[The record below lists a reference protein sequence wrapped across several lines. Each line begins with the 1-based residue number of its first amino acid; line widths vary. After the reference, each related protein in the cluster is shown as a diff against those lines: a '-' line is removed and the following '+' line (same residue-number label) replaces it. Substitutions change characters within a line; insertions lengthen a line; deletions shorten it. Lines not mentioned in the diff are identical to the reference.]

1 MKYNSLTI
9 KNINKMKKVI
19 LSIFTIATLVIGT
32 TNLTHAATLNNASAV
47 TLTDVANINNLE
59 IHGNVTVYISDASN
73 DQVKVYNKYYSENAL
88 VQSKNGTLR
97 ISSYGAEKLIVW
109 VSANDLRS

>member
-1 MKYNSLTI
+1 MDVFKMKKEYNKLTI

-32 TNLTHAATLNNASAV
+32 TNLTHAATLNRDAAV
-47 TLTDVANINNLE
+47 TLTDVTNINKLE
-59 IHGNVTVYISDASN
+59 IHGNVTVYVSDAAG
-73 DQVKVYNKYYSENAL
+73 DQVKVYNKYYSESAL

-97 ISSYGAEKLIVW
+97 ISSYATEKL
-109 VSANDLRS
+109 